1 MAHDYTTDFISGEP
15 EENNFTV
22 LPKGEYPFTIL
33 EINSFEQSK
42 AGNDMLPLKLEFTG
56 LEGVKSTVFENLVF
70 TEKAIFKIN
79 QFLAA
84 ISVPAGTRINFR
96 DPEFIKYL
104 KVKTG
109 RAMLDIEDYKNK
121 ADKIVQK
128 NVVAAFIYEGTSKR
142 DKPVQK
148 SIPSGP
154 PAHRPSAPAESEL
167 SDDEIPF

>member
-1 MAHDYTTDFISGEP
+1 MSNLTTDFLSAEP
-15 EENNFTV
+15 EEHNFTV

-33 EINSFEQSK
+33 EINEFEQSR

-56 LEGVKSTVFENLVF
+56 PAGTSNVFENLVF

-84 ISVPAGTRINFR
+84 VAIPKGTRINFR

-109 RAMLDIEDYKNK
+109 RAMLDIETYQNK
-121 ADKIVQK
+121 AGKTVEK
-128 NVVAAFIYEGTSKR
+128 NVVASFLYGGSSKR
-142 DKPVQK
+142 DEV
-148 SIPSGP
+148 
-154 PAHRPSAPAESEL
+154 PAHRAAPVAPAAEDDDD
-167 SDDEIPF
+167 SDLPF

>member
-1 MAHDYTTDFISGEP
+1 MSNLTTDFLSAEP
-15 EENNFTV
+15 EEHNFTV

-33 EINSFEQSK
+33 EINEFELSR

-56 LEGVKSTVFENLVF
+56 PAGTSNVFENLVF

-84 ISVPAGTRINFR
+84 VAIPKGTRINFR

-109 RAMLDIEDYKNK
+109 RAMLDIETYQNK
-121 ADKIVQK
+121 AGKTVEK
-128 NVVAAFIYEGTSKR
+128 NVVASFLYGGSSKR
-142 DKPVQK
+142 DEV
-148 SIPSGP
+148 
-154 PAHRPSAPAESEL
+154 PAHRAAPAPVEEDM
-167 SDDEIPF
+167 DDVPF